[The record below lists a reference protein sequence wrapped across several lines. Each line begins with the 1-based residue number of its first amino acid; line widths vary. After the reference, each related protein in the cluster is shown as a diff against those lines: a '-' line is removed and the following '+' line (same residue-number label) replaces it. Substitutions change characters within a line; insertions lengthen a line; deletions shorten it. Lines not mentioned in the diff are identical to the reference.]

1 MIKSS
6 DIPSLATTGI
16 GSLPGRDARAAL
28 QTAFAVDIPYF
39 PSLPALDPGE
49 GLLVQALA
57 GFPGVSVAGKGELRF
72 SEEDWRAQGR
82 TFRAR
87 LKEGLEVAEVFP
99 SGPGLLWEDFLARL
113 ERDPRSWA
121 KVQLLGPVTARVA
134 LEAAAEGGL
143 PEDPELDAQLLAWLF
158 VKAEAMAAALTRLGK
173 RVLFFWDEP
182 ALGIA
187 RAAAATQALR
197 SSLEALKNLGATVG
211 VHCCGAWDVVEVSAW
226 PADALSL
233 DLALAGPAWL
243 GDPAALRGLRG
254 RGGRLALGIV
264 PTRIPSA
271 WNSRREV
278 EEWRTRFAD
287 ALGEAEARAL
297 LAEAL
302 LTPACGLGTRTEA
315 EAAEVWR
322 RLEEV
327 KSELMRC

>member
-6 DIPSLATTGI
+6 DIPPLATTGI
-16 GSLPGRDARAAL
+16 GSLPGGDARAAL
-28 QTAFAVDIPYF
+28 EAAFAVDIPYF

-57 GFPGVSVAGKGELRF
+57 GFPGVSTAGKGELNF
-72 SEEDWRAQGR
+72 SAERWRAEGG

-87 LKEGLEVAEVFP
+87 LKGGLSPAELFP
-99 SGPGLLWEDFLARL
+99 LGPGLLWEDFLARL
-113 ERDPRSWA
+113 KRDPRPWA

-158 VKAEAMAAALTRLGK
+158 VKAEAMAATLTGLGK

-182 ALGIA
+182 GLGIA
-187 RAAAATQALR
+187 RASAATQALR

-211 VHCCGAWDVVEVSAW
+211 VHCCGAWDVAEASAW
-226 PADALSL
+226 PVDALSL
-233 DLALAGPAWL
+233 DLALAGPTWL
-243 GDPAALRGLRG
+243 EDPAALRGLRG

-278 EEWRTRFAD
+278 EEWRTRFAA
-287 ALGEAEARAL
+287 ALGEDEAKDL

-302 LTPACGLGTRTEA
+302 LTPACGLGTRTET
-315 EAAEVWR
+315 EADQVFR
-322 RLEEV
+322 RLHEV
-327 KSELMRC
+327 KLEMLRR